1 MLEATQERILFEKSF
16 GERIACDFVGPIG
29 AGIESIESGFDSS
42 EIALD
47 CTEICRSGTDCIPM
61 GYW

>member
-16 GERIACDFVGPIG
+16 GERIASDFVGPIG

-47 CTEICRSGTDCIPM
+47 CTEIH
-61 GYW
+61 

>member
-1 MLEATQERILFEKSF
+1 VDRNLASALEATQERVFIEKSF

-47 CTEICRSGTDCIPM
+47 CTEIC
-61 GYW
+61 